1 MKIDIL
7 TLFPEM
13 FRGPFDESIIK
24 RAVEKGLVEID
35 IHDLRKW
42 ATDKHGTVDDRPYGG
57 GTGMIIKIDV
67 VDRAIEELKV
77 KDEKRKTTTKNSKI
91 ILLTPQGKV
100 FNQGIAKEFSKLDYV
115 ILIAGH
121 YEGFDDRIRNLVDEE
136 ISIGDYVLTGGE
148 IAAMVVVDSVVR
160 LVPGVVGKE
169 ASLAEE
175 SFNQNLLEYP
185 QYTRPEEFKG
195 QKVPEVLLSGNHAEI
210 AKWRRGQAEE
220 RTRERRPD
228 LFIQ

>member
-121 YEGFDDRIRNLVDEE
+121 YEGFDERIR
-136 ISIGDYVLTGGE
+136 TFGG
-148 IAAMVVVDSVVR
+148 
-160 LVPGVVGKE
+160 
-169 ASLAEE
+169 
-175 SFNQNLLEYP
+175 
-185 QYTRPEEFKG
+185 
-195 QKVPEVLLSGNHAEI
+195 
-210 AKWRRGQAEE
+210 
-220 RTRERRPD
+220 
-228 LFIQ
+228 